1 MDIAAILPEEAVLPE
16 LEAATR
22 MEMLA
27 ELATPLISLHPELS
41 RESLLSALYEREKL
55 GSTAV
60 GHGVAIP
67 HCKVAGLDKVILA
80 VGRSFN
86 GMECGAPDN
95 KLCHIFFLLLAP
107 VDGAEQ
113 HLRLLAQI
121 SRRARD
127 PIFRSNV
134 MLAQNREQLRQ
145 ALFSP

>member
-16 LEAATR
+16 VEAATR

-27 ELATPLISLHPELS
+27 GLVEILVSLYPKIS
-41 RESLLSALYEREKL
+41 RDSLLSALYEREKL

-80 VGRSFN
+80 VGRSLN
-86 GMECGAPDN
+86 GVECDAPDN
-95 KLCHIFFLLLAP
+95 KPCHIFFLLLAP
-107 VDGAEQ
+107 EGGAEQ

-121 SRRARD
+121 SRRAKD
-127 PIFRSNV
+127 PIFLSNV
-134 MLAQNREQLRQ
+134 MLAQNREQLRR
-145 ALFSP
+145 ALLSP